1 MWQISNWTLCSLS
14 ACTTTI
20 LLDTVHPTVHVHMY
34 VVRYTLC
41 VLCIC
46 YTLYTIRYTL
56 YAIKKTWQ
64 PLEAGSYKKVS
75 TAANQAKGWLVTSLP
90 AAEPENPAEDKNN
103 FSWIQQIPTEP
114 CQSCLTGGG
123 GGEETWWIYWEE
135 AFLSRNQQEKKMME
149 TFYTEIGFYKKRFDK
164 KSGFD
169 FLGLIWHNQMHG
181 MWALDTKKLILVFTR
196 TSHILT
202 CSKGYPVSEK
212 SHHVT
217 VWVSW
222 CAISIQP
229 ASDWLSQRQK
239 GQCTTW
245 HSVGGGLRVLSSVHI
260 DKLVG
265 WWVEQSLAATTSRSS
280 SRGHDT
286 LSH

>member
-1 MWQISNWTLCSLS
+1 MWQISNWTLCSLHAS
-14 ACTTTI
+14 TTTI
-20 LLDTVHPTVHVHMY
+20 LLETVHPTVHVHMY

-56 YAIKKTWQ
+56 YAIKKTWGR
-64 PLEAGSYKKVS
+64 LEAGSYKKVS

-90 AAEPENPAEDKNN
+90 AAAEPENPTEDN

-123 GGEETWWIYWEE
+123 GGGETWWIYWEE
-135 AFLSRNQQEKKMME
+135 AFLSRSQKEKKE
-149 TFYTEIGFYKKRFDK
+149 NDWNFFVRRLAFTKRDLIK

-169 FLGLIWHNQMHG
+169 FLGLIWHNQMQG

-229 ASDWLSQRQK
+229 ASDRLSQRQK

-245 HSVGGGLRVLSSVHI
+245 HSVGGGL
-260 DKLVG
+260 KC
-265 WWVEQSLAATTSRSS
+265 
-280 SRGHDT
+280 
-286 LSH
+286 